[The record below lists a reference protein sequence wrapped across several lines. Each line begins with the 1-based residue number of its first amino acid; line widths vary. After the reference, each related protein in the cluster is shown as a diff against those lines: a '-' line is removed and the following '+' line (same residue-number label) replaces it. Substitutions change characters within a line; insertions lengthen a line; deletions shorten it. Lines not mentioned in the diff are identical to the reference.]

1 MQLEINLDLCPK
13 EEKKASIKKA
23 PSNNDCCKFI
33 VDNFLVDHR
42 KNVYI
47 YQLKIAK
54 KLFAFIPDLSFWKWM
69 ANETEKVYTLKDFLS
84 PEKIRWLKIK
94 NKKRKLDI
102 PPTKEYAAS
111 EDFLYEVKPKKVKPK
126 TKLDFINYEPEKD

>member
-1 MQLEINLDLCPK
+1 MQLEINLGLPSKEPK
-13 EEKKASIKKA
+13 KKLTDSA
-23 PSNNDCCKFI
+23 CHKFI
-33 VDNFLVDHR
+33 VDNFLVNHR

-54 KLFAFIPDLSFWKWM
+54 QLFALIPDFGFWKWM
-69 ANETEKVYTLKDFLS
+69 ANETEKVYTLKDFLK
-84 PEKIRWLKIK
+84 PDKIRWLKIK

-111 EDFLYEVKPKKVKPK
+111 EDFLYEVEPKKIKPK

>member
-1 MQLEINLDLCPK
+1 MQLEINLDLPPK
-13 EEKKASIKKA
+13 ETKKD
-23 PSNNDCCKFI
+23 PTNNTCHKFI

-54 KLFAFIPDLSFWKWM
+54 QLFALIPDFGFWKWM
-69 ANETEKVYTLKDFLS
+69 SNETEKVYTLKDFLK
-84 PEKIRWLKIK
+84 PEKIKWLKIK

-102 PPTKEYAAS
+102 RPTKEYDVS
-111 EDFLYEVKPKKVKPK
+111 DDFFCEVEPKPAKPK
-126 TKLDFINYEPEKD
+126 TKLDFITYEPEKD

>member
-1 MQLEINLDLCPK
+1 MQLEINLDLSP
-13 EEKKASIKKA
+13 EETKKK
-23 PSNNDCCKFI
+23 PSNSVYHKFI

-54 KLFAFIPDLSFWKWM
+54 QLFSLIPDFDFWKWM
-69 ANETEKVYTLKDFLS
+69 SNETEKVYTLKDFLK

-102 PPTKEYAAS
+102 SPTKEYDVS
-111 EDFLYEVKPKKVKPK
+111 NDFFCEVEPKPIKPK